1 MDKKMLENHI
11 GGKKHE
17 GHKDECP
24 YIKRIKKDKQL
35 LKLHTSVGKA

>member
-1 MDKKMLENHI
+1 MNKKMLENHI

-17 GHKDECP
+17 GHKDDCP

-35 LKLHTSVGKA
+35 LKLHKSVVKA